1 MINLIELV
9 NKYIEDG
16 YNEIYANA
24 KVAQDIVLSYLFK
37 SEYKNNITI
46 KGGVVMYN
54 ITNDK
59 RRATIDIDLDLI
71 RIYLADD
78 NLYKIF
84 TSHKLRGIDLYIN
97 MNEITNLK
105 HQDYNGKRIPV
116 IIKDTFNNEIKTKI
130 DVGVHTEYNI
140 DQDELCFNTCID
152 NESITLFVNSKEQ
165 IFVEKIIPIVKFGSL
180 STRYKDYYD
189 LYWLIKYGNLDRD
202 KIINIMNDKIF
213 NIRINNISNIEELI
227 NLIEKV
233 LSNEKYLENL
243 NNRKNNWIEISN
255 IELKKEIIIYL
266 NSLST
271 VEV

>member
-1 MINLIELV
+1 M
-9 NKYIEDG
+9 
-16 YNEIYANA
+16 
-24 KVAQDIVLSYLFK
+24 
-37 SEYKNNITI
+37 
-46 KGGVVMYN
+46 
-54 ITNDK
+54 
-59 RRATIDIDLDLI
+59 
-71 RIYLADD
+71 
-78 NLYKIF
+78 
-84 TSHKLRGIDLYIN
+84 
-97 MNEITNLK
+97 
-105 HQDYNGKRIPV
+105 
-116 IIKDTFNNEIKTKI
+116 
-130 DVGVHTEYNI
+130 
-140 DQDELCFNTCID
+140 CFNTCID
-152 NESITLFVNSKEQ
+152 NEGITLFVNSKEQ